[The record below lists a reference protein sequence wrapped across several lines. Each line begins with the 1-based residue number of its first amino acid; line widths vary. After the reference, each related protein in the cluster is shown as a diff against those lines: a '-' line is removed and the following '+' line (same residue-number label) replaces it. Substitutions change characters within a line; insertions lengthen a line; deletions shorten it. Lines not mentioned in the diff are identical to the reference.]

1 MQNNSTELRNL
12 SIYSMVNNFLGYCDE
27 GSNSRNVIDMNVATE
42 QPLYIITYSYS
53 YDVHTVNLHECIWI
67 SSSQLVA
74 ARLIKEM
81 NEQDHVE

>member
-42 QPLYIITYSYS
+42 QPLYIITVIVMMS
-53 YDVHTVNLHECIWI
+53 TL
-67 SSSQLVA
+67 
-74 ARLIKEM
+74 
-81 NEQDHVE
+81 